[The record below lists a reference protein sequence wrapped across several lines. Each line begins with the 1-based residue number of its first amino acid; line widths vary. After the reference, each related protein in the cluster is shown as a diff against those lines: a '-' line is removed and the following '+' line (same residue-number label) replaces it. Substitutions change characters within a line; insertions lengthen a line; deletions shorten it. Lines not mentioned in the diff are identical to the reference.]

1 MGFIIFHC
9 SIFFS
14 QGLNKFQLTAM
25 ETEMVAICFAGDGER
40 MAVGGYSDHGP
51 THVSVLNGDN
61 SVCESI
67 STKYPITGVDWS
79 HQLIGTTSEK
89 LRIYNE
95 NLVELWSISASNSP
109 GPPPLTSL
117 DWNKSSPQWILTSSV
132 DTTCTLWD
140 LSSQKPSAH
149 TRLIA
154 HDAEVLDVK
163 FLTGSTTLFG
173 SCSTDGS
180 LRLFDL
186 RNLNQSTIAYEPGP
200 MEKLPLLKMGVSTSN
215 PNYISLVQGYSSEVV
230 IIDLRN
236 VGTPLAVVT
245 SNNTVVSAQWHPFNN
260 VLMTAT
266 SNGLVSLFDI
276 NSSIEVPNMVCSVAH
291 GINSGAWNR
300 QGNICAVTTPHGLRR
315 IFL

>member
-1 MGFIIFHC
+1 
-9 SIFFS
+9 
-14 QGLNKFQLTAM
+14 M
-25 ETEMVAICFAGDGER
+25 ESEAFAICFAEDGDR
-40 MAVGGYSDHGP
+40 LAVGGYSDHGP
-51 THVSVLNGDN
+51 TSVEILNGDN
-61 SVCESI
+61 AVYKSI
-67 STKYPITGVDWS
+67 QATFPITGVDWS

-89 LRIYNE
+89 LRIYDE
-95 NLVELWSISASNSP
+95 ELREIWSVSASSSS

-163 FLTGSTTLFG
+163 FLTGSATLFG

-200 MEKLPLLKMGVSTSN
+200 TEKLPLLRMGVSQSN
-215 PNYISLVQGYSSEVV
+215 PNYISLVQGFSSDVV
-230 IIDLRN
+230 IVDLRN
-236 VGTPLAVVT
+236 VGSPLAVVT
-245 SNNTVVSAQWHPFNN
+245 TTDAVVSAQWHPFSD

-266 SNGLVSLFDI
+266 SNGVVSLFDI
-276 NSSIEVPNMVCSVAH
+276 NTSVEVPSQICSVAH
-291 GINSGAWNR
+291 GINSGAWNSR
-300 QGNICAVTTPHGLRR
+300 GNTCAVATPQGIRR
-315 IFL
+315 IYL